1 MSESN
6 IESPHNLE
14 QRIIN
19 IYNEIDRGQFE
30 TLFDICDDNI
40 VYERDGLENDGHL
53 KIDGLGAFK
62 NFYNNERKLTGIHNT
77 ESVQNDGN
85 SITVTSSF
93 EGTNDGT
100 SIKLRYKDT
109 WVFNTEGKVT
119 YRLSQIVRQS

>member
-30 TLFDICDDNI
+30 TLFDMCDDNI

-53 KIDGLGAFK
+53 KTDGLGAFK

-85 SITVTSSF
+85 SITVTGRF

>member
-1 MSESN
+1 MSEFS

-14 QRIIN
+14 QKIIN

-30 TLFDICDDNI
+30 TLFDMCDDNI
-40 VYERDGLENDGHL
+40 VYERDGLENNGHL

-85 SITVTSSF
+85 SITVTGSL
-93 EGTNDGT
+93 EGINDGT
-100 SIKLRYKDT
+100 PIKLRYKDT